1 MSKNVL
7 KNRRHAF
14 LEPKAPSV
22 NVCIHLIKNVRLIS
36 QKIKMNLYSWKRGNV
51 DIFYFKEIKFEGK
64 Q

>member
-14 LEPKAPSV
+14 LEPKVCKCLYPSDKKCQV
-22 NVCIHLIKNVRLIS
+22 NIAE
-36 QKIKMNLYSWKRGNV
+36 MNLYSWKRGNV
-51 DIFYFKEIKFEGK
+51 DIFYFKEIKFEAK